1 LLAAEFIE
9 RGVEFARLEGLARF
23 YLLPALP
30 PVRARIGERVLAAGL
45 GLSLL
50 GTFLFFIFEF

>member
-45 GLSLL
+45 G
-50 GTFLFFIFEF
+50 TFLFFIFEF